1 MTASN
6 VDRVFLV
13 GISGAGKSSVAAVLA
28 RRFGWKV
35 QDTDTEVERRT
46 ARTIPW
52 LFTHKGEAVFRGFEQ
67 SAVLELAAR
76 PRHVMA
82 LTPSPLG
89 GGAFV
94 NPLTRAALLRRG
106 LVVWLDV
113 DPDEAAHRLAPDLA
127 DEPRPMLGDDPVGR
141 LRALRAERLAAYQ
154 QAHLHINANAKSIKA
169 IADEIAAA
177 LHPTP

>member
-1 MTASN
+1 MTPQDA
-6 VDRVFLV
+6 DRVFLV
-13 GISGAGKSSVAAVLA
+13 GISGAGKSSVATVLA
-28 RRFGWKV
+28 RRLGWKP

-46 ARTIPW
+46 GRTIPW
-52 LFTHKGEAVFRGFEQ
+52 LFSNKGEAVFRGFEQ
-67 SAVLELAAR
+67 SAVLELAGR
-76 PRHVMA
+76 PRQVVA
-82 LTPSPLG
+82 LG

-94 NPLTRAALLRRG
+94 NPLTRATLLRRG

-113 DPDEAAHRLAPDLA
+113 DPNEAAERLGPALA

-154 QAHLHINANAKSIKA
+154 QAHLHITANAKSIKA
-169 IADEIAAA
+169 IANEIAAT

>member
-1 MTASN
+1 MTPPN

-13 GISGAGKSSVAAVLA
+13 GISGAGKSSVATVLA
-28 RRFGWKV
+28 RRLGWKP

-46 ARTIPW
+46 GRTIPW
-52 LFTHKGEAVFRGFEQ
+52 LFTHKGEDVFRGFEQ

-76 PRHVMA
+76 PRQVVA
-82 LTPSPLG
+82 LG

-113 DPDEAAHRLAPDLA
+113 DPDEAAERLGPALA

-154 QAHLHINANAKSIKA
+154 QAHLHINANHKSIHT
-169 IADEIAAA
+169 IATEIATT
-177 LHPTP
+177 LHPPP

>member
-1 MTASN
+1 MTASGN

-28 RRFGWKV
+28 RRLGWKS
-35 QDTDTEVERRT
+35 QDSDAEVERRT
-46 ARTIPW
+46 ARSIPW
-52 LFTHKGEAVFRGFEQ
+52 LFRMKGEAVFRGFEQ
-67 SAVLELAAR
+67 SAVLEMAAR
-76 PRHVMA
+76 PRQVMA
-82 LTPSPLG
+82 LG

-113 DPDEAAHRLAPDLA
+113 DPDEAARRLAPDLA
-127 DEPRPMLGDDPVGR
+127 DEPRPMLGNDPVGR
-141 LRALRAERLAAYQ
+141 LRALRAERLTAYQ
-154 QAHLHINANAKSIKA
+154 QAHLHIDANDKPIDA

-177 LHPTP
+177 LHTES

>member
-1 MTASN
+1 MTTSN

-28 RRFGWKV
+28 KRLGWKA
-35 QDTDTEVERRT
+35 QDSDAEVERRT

-67 SAVLELAAR
+67 SAVLEMAAR
-76 PRHVMA
+76 PRQVMA
-82 LTPSPLG
+82 LG

-113 DPDEAAHRLAPDLA
+113 DPDEAARRLAPDLA
-127 DEPRPMLGDDPVGR
+127 AEPRPMLGETTPSAACEPSGPNGPPPTSKPTSTSTPPPSPSTPSPTKSSTSRSGGR
-141 LRALRAERLAAYQ
+141 
-154 QAHLHINANAKSIKA
+154 S
-169 IADEIAAA
+169 
-177 LHPTP
+177 

>member
-13 GISGAGKSSVAAVLA
+13 GISGAGKSSVATVLA
-28 RRFGWKV
+28 RRLGWKA
-35 QDTDTEVERRT
+35 QDSDAEVERRT

-52 LFTHKGEAVFRGFEQ
+52 LFSNKGESVFRGFEQ

-82 LTPSPLG
+82 LG

-94 NPLTRAALLRRG
+94 NPLTRATLLRRG

-113 DPDEAAHRLAPDLA
+113 DPDEAARRLAPDLA
-127 DEPRPMLGDDPVGR
+127 DEPRPMLGDDPIGR

-154 QAHLHINANAKSIKA
+154 QAHLHINATTKSINT
-169 IADEIAAA
+169 IANQIATA
-177 LHPTP
+177 LKPQA

>member
-13 GISGAGKSSVAAVLA
+13 GISGAGKSSVATVLA
-28 RRFGWKV
+28 QRLGWKA

-46 ARTIPW
+46 GRTIPW
-52 LFTHKGEAVFRGFEQ
+52 LFANKGEAVFRGFEQ
-67 SAVLELAAR
+67 SAVLELAGR
-76 PRHVMA
+76 PRQVVA
-82 LTPSPLG
+82 LG

-94 NPLTRAALLRRG
+94 NPLSRATLLRRG

-113 DPDEAAHRLAPDLA
+113 DPDEAANRLGPALA
-127 DEPRPMLGDDPVGR
+127 DEPRPMLGDDPANS

-154 QAHLHINANAKSIKA
+154 QAHLHLNANHKSIA
-169 IADEIAAA
+169 TITTEILTA
-177 LHPTP
+177 LQAKP

>member
-1 MTASN
+1 MKAPG

-28 RRFGWKV
+28 SRLGWKV
-35 QDTDTEVERRT
+35 QDSDAEVERRT

-52 LFTHKGEAVFRGFEQ
+52 LFSNKGEAVFRGFEQ

-76 PRHVMA
+76 PRQVIA
-82 LTPSPLG
+82 LG

-94 NPLTRAALLRRG
+94 NPLTRATVLRRG

-113 DPDEAAHRLAPDLA
+113 DPDEAARRLAPDLA

-141 LRALRAERLAAYQ
+141 LRALRTERTAAYQ
-154 QAHLHINANAKSIKA
+154 QAHLHIDANGKTVDA
-169 IADEIAAA
+169 IADEIVDA
-177 LHPTP
+177 LKPPA